1 MNGCVHWTLY
11 IALLLVLS
19 VSGLAAA
26 QAPTPGGTL
35 KVAWEADVTG
45 FDPYLSPGVQAWHIG
60 TGIRPSTSAARCG
73 IPLPSQG

>member
-1 MNGCVHWTLY
+1 MKGCVHWSLY
-11 IALLLVLS
+11 IALLLGLS

-45 FDPYLSPGVQAWHIG
+45 LDPYLFSGVQTWHTV
-60 TGIRPSTSAARCG
+60 TGIRPSTSAARCW